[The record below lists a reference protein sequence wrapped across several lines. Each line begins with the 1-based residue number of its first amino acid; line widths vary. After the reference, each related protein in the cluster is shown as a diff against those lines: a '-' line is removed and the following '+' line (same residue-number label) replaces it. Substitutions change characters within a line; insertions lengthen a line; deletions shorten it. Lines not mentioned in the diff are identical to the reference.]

1 MTVTTN
7 GRSVVPCLWVDVYR
21 KEEKKSLLEGILT
34 STLYVD
40 DPVRFMSLR
49 YVKDFVVESF
59 SPFSLLDKDSTSQW
73 VELVG
78 SKDRENTSALVKK
91 LGPKQVR
98 ARYVTSGA

>member
-1 MTVTTN
+1 MAVTTN

-21 KEEKKSLLEGILT
+21 KEDRKSALEGILT
-34 STLYVD
+34 SRLFTD

-78 SKDRENTSALVKK
+78 SKDGENTRALVTK
-91 LGPKQVR
+91 LGPTQVR
-98 ARYVTSGA
+98 ARYVTSRA